1 MVLSSLEYVGL
12 EMEMGF
18 HLYGQIVIRYFTA
31 LIYPIR
37 WVLMIQLTVETT
49 HPFLKNQAL
58 RRFLLLNFLNKDAFG
73 ISDTFFAG

>member
-31 LIYPIR
+31 
-37 WVLMIQLTVETT
+37 
-49 HPFLKNQAL
+49 
-58 RRFLLLNFLNKDAFG
+58 
-73 ISDTFFAG
+73 

>member
-18 HLYGQIVIRYFTA
+18 HLYGQIVIRYFNA

-37 WVLMIQLTVETT
+37 WVLMIQMTVETT

-58 RRFLLLNFLNKDAFG
+58 RRFLLLNFLNRDFFG